1 MHCVDYMGVQFVKRC
16 RLLDD
21 EKKQAAEV
29 AQYFGRF
36 DEAEK
41 LYCDMDRRD
50 LAPAAARLRHAPGP
64 HLSH

>member
-1 MHCVDYMGVQFVKRC
+1 MGVQFVKRC

-41 LYCDMDRRD
+41 LYRDMDRRD
-50 LAPAAARLRHAPGP
+50 LALRLRAPRLHAPEP